1 MDKVFFS
8 CEYVCRLLHLA
19 VCESERISLLCVEI
33 SDKQRATNEINRFG
47 VCVCAVALWM
57 VDMPTAQ
64 VKIIK
69 IIWINHK
76 R

>member
-1 MDKVFFS
+1 MVDIINKARNNNNNYGKKWKRMDKVFFS

-47 VCVCAVALWM
+47 VCVCVL
-57 VDMPTAQ
+57 
-64 VKIIK
+64 
-69 IIWINHK
+69 
-76 R
+76 